1 MRPQGEVRPAVRL
14 EFLAPAV
21 VEAAE
26 VDKRLGERALLAN
39 APRLRPG

>member
-21 VEAAE
+21 VEARE
-26 VDKRLGERALLAN
+26 LEKRRKQLA
-39 APRLRPG
+39 R